1 MKFSFFRGSKEN
13 FPPRVWVVSLSTVW
27 PQEAATKHAPCNRNQ
42 INSFGPDNLHYS
54 PLLWE
59 SQRKNEPVR
68 PLKERLMIV
77 NQKLRENSIHWPIK
91 IPLIHSTNFEIV
103 VKLNQPFFFL
113 KKIKLLIKASG
124 WMATP
129 NKKIQFQQQ
138 QQQQQPKIRNTKIK
152 WP

>member
-1 MKFSFFRGSKEN
+1 MREPKKKRASSSIKREADDRKSEIEGKFH
-13 FPPRVWVVSLSTVW
+13 SLAD
-27 PQEAATKHAPCNRNQ
+27 Q
-42 INSFGPDNLHYS
+42 NSS
-54 PLLWE
+54 
-59 SQRKNEPVR
+59 
-68 PLKERLMIV
+68 
-77 NQKLRENSIHWPIK
+77 
-91 IPLIHSTNFEIV
+91 IHSTNFEIV